1 MLSSTNIDIIP
12 SLGTLHNKDCQ
23 GSKWTD
29 RNLVTK
35 QTIKSENTKHIL
47 FAYLKCMI
55 LTVYFKQIWSTLV
68 LLKTTDLIW
77 MTQGLNTGVYATEL
91 LKLCKDSTVAQLQ

>member
-1 MLSSTNIDIIP
+1 MI
-12 SLGTLHNKDCQ
+12 
-23 GSKWTD
+23 
-29 RNLVTK
+29 VT
-35 QTIKSENTKHIL
+35 
-47 FAYLKCMI
+47 A
-55 LTVYFKQIWSTLV
+55 YFKQIWSTLV